1 MNTVVETE
9 TPKVAMPV
17 VIPHN
22 KPGLSAYQIAVNNG
36 FEGTEQEWLES
47 LKGEKGDTGAQGP
60 QGEKGDTGAQGPQG
74 EKGDAGATGPQG
86 EKGDTGAPATINDVN
101 ALKITASGGLEGTQV
116 GDTYNISGQA
126 ILDRTGTSDASG
138 ESITITNSAVFPL
151 LGLNLYGKST
161 QDGTPDPTNPVPI
174 VSVGDDGELVITVND
189 DGENSK
195 TAAITSALPLCAVPV
210 PEGGN
215 YTDSNGQQWA
225 CDELIYNADGTGKI
239 LKRTVVFTFDGSEDE
254 GWALP
259 SNGKASRIQTFYAR
273 NIIAPAIN
281 NNLAVPLL
289 CNRAI
294 AVTANET
301 WFGTKEGFSIDGTPS
316 LGVCIF
322 ALKGNADLSAWTSY
336 LAENPYTVVFLRA
349 TPEEIELT
357 AAEMQQ
363 LKQLYSYSGTTN
375 VFNDEGAEMTVRYCN
390 SPLIS
395 ACVKPVMENLQ
406 AQIDELKTAILASGA
421 GV

>member
-9 TPKVAMPV
+9 VPKVAMPV

-86 EKGDTGAPATINDVN
+86 EKGDTGAPATINGVN
-101 ALKITASGGLEGTQV
+101 ALKITASGGLEGSQE

-126 ILDRTGTSDASG
+126 ILDRTGTAEASG
-138 ESITITNSAVFPL
+138 ESITVTDSAEFPL
-151 LGLNLYGKST
+151 LGLNIYGKST
-161 QDGTPDPTNPVPI
+161 QDGVPDPTNPVPI
-174 VSVGDDGELVITVND
+174 VSVGDDGELMITVNND
-189 DGENSK
+189 DDDEK
-195 TAAITSALPLCAVPV
+195 LTTAAITSALPLCAVPV

-225 CDELIYNADGTGKI
+225 CDELIYNADGTGKV
-239 LKRTVVFTFDGSEDE
+239 LKRTLGFTFDGSEDE
-254 GWALP
+254 GWAL
-259 SNGKASRIQTFYAR
+259 STGSRRMQTASLRGRIKSFDSAE
-273 NIIAPAIN
+273 IPA
-281 NNLAVPLL
+281 LY

-294 AVTANET
+294 AASGSDTWNGRVEGISVDSTASV
-301 WFGTKEGFSIDGTPS
+301 GLCVFSLT
-316 LGVCIF
+316 
-322 ALKGNADLSAWTSY
+322 GNTDLSAWTSY
-336 LAENPYTVVFLRA
+336 LAENPYTVVFELA

-375 VFNDEGAEMTVRYCN
+375 VFNDEGAGMRVRYCN

-406 AQIDELKTAILASGA
+406 AQIDELKNAILANGA